1 VKLFR
6 SRKKAV
12 PGRRL
17 ADREPRPR
25 SDDLPGSQFRRNRTL
40 SGVVREAPEVSA
52 RVRVHHLARQRRKVG
67 SMLLLIL
74 VGIGL
79 LALLLTQ
86 FTAKVIITSA
96 STSVSNS
103 IDGII
108 YEEMINDYLGIHP
121 AERLRFIL
129 NEQELSNYAAAV
141 VPEVASVDQTGSE
154 NIVETRFSITFR
166 EPIAG
171 WQINGRQFYVDD
183 HGIVFDKN
191 YYTEPT
197 VQIIDESG
205 LSPEQGSTVASAR
218 FLSFVGRVV
227 GLSKDRGYEVTEA
240 ILPSG
245 TTRQLEIRIKGVS
258 PRVKLSIDRGA
269 GEQVEDMARA
279 LNYLTERKLK
289 PSYVDVRVSGRAVYR

>member
-6 SRKKAV
+6 ARKTAV
-12 PGRRL
+12 PSRRL
-17 ADREPRPR
+17 ADREPHSRT
-25 SDDLPGSQFRRNRTL
+25 DNLANSQFRRNRTL
-40 SGVVREAPEVSA
+40 SGVVRETPEVSA
-52 RVRVHHLARQRRKVG
+52 RAKVHHLARQRRKVG
-67 SMLLLIL
+67 SMLVLIL
-74 VGIGL
+74 IGIGL

-86 FTAKVIITSA
+86 MTAKVIITSA
-96 STSVSNS
+96 TTSVSTAV
-103 IDGII
+103 DGAS
-108 YEEMINDYLGIHP
+108 YEKVINDYLGVHP
-121 AERLRFIL
+121 AERLRFVL
-129 NEQELSNYAAAV
+129 NEQELSTYAAAV
-141 VPEVASVDQTGSE
+141 APEIASIDQTGSE

-183 HGIVFDKN
+183 HGVVFEKN
-191 YYTEPT
+191 YYKAPT

-205 LSPEQGSTVASAR
+205 LSPEQGTTVASAR

-227 GLSKDRGYEVTEA
+227 GLSKDRGYVVSEA

-245 TTRQLEIRIKGVS
+245 TTRQLEIRIKGIA
-258 PRVKLSIDRGA
+258 PRVKLSIDKGA

-279 LNYLTERKLK
+279 LNYLTELKLK

>member
-6 SRKKAV
+6 SRKTAV
-12 PGRRL
+12 PSRRL
-17 ADREPRPR
+17 ADREPHSRTDNL
-25 SDDLPGSQFRRNRTL
+25 SNSQFRRNRTL
-40 SGVVREAPEVSA
+40 SGVVRETPEVSA
-52 RVRVHHLARQRRKVG
+52 RAKVHHLARQRRKVG
-67 SMLLLIL
+67 GMLVLIL
-74 VGIGL
+74 IGIGL

-86 FTAKVIITSA
+86 MTAKVIITSA
-96 STSVSNS
+96 TTSVSTAV
-103 IDGII
+103 DGAT
-108 YEEMINDYLGIHP
+108 YEEIINDYLGVHP
-121 AERLRFIL
+121 AERLRFVL

-141 VPEVASVDQTGSE
+141 APEIASIDQTGSE

-183 HGIVFDKN
+183 QGVVFEKN
-191 YYTEPT
+191 YYKAPT

-205 LSPEQGSTVASAR
+205 LSPEQGTTVASAR

-227 GLSKDRGYEVTEA
+227 GLSKDRGYVVTEA

-245 TTRQLEIRIKGVS
+245 TTRQLEIRIKGMT

-279 LNYLTERKLK
+279 LNYLTARKLK

>member
-1 VKLFR
+1 
-6 SRKKAV
+6 
-12 PGRRL
+12 
-17 ADREPRPR
+17 
-25 SDDLPGSQFRRNRTL
+25 
-40 SGVVREAPEVSA
+40 
-52 RVRVHHLARQRRKVG
+52 
-67 SMLLLIL
+67 
-74 VGIGL
+74 
-79 LALLLTQ
+79 
-86 FTAKVIITSA
+86 
-96 STSVSNS
+96 VSNS

-245 TTRQLEIRIKGVS
+245 TTRQLEIRIKGVT

-269 GEQVEDMARA
+269 GEQVEDMSHA

>member
-6 SRKKAV
+6 ARKAAV
-12 PGRRL
+12 PSRRL

-25 SDDLPGSQFRRNRTL
+25 TDDLSNSQFRRNRTW
-40 SGVVREAPEVSA
+40 SGIVRETPEVSA
-52 RVRVHHLARQRRKVG
+52 RAKVHHLARQRRKVG
-67 SMLLLIL
+67 SMLVLIL
-74 VGIGL
+74 IGIGL

-86 FTAKVIITSA
+86 ITAKIIITSA
-96 STSVSNS
+96 STSVSTAV
-103 IDGII
+103 DGEV
-108 YEEMINDYLGIHP
+108 YEKVINDYLGVHP
-121 AERLRFIL
+121 AERLRFVL
-129 NEQELSNYAAAV
+129 NEQELSDYAATVA
-141 VPEVASVDQTGSE
+141 PEVASIDQTGSE

-166 EPIAG
+166 QPIAG

-183 HGIVFDKN
+183 HGVVFEKN
-191 YYTEPT
+191 YYKAPT

-227 GLSKDRGYEVTEA
+227 GLSKDRGYVVREA

-245 TTRQLEIRIKGVS
+245 TTRQLEIRIKGIA

-279 LNYLTERKLK
+279 LNYLTERKIK

>member
-245 TTRQLEIRIKGVS
+245 TTRQLEIRIKGVT

-269 GEQVEDMARA
+269 GEQVEDMSHA

>member
-1 VKLFR
+1 VKLFS
-6 SRKKAV
+6 SRKKSV
-12 PGRRL
+12 PSRRL
-17 ADREPRPR
+17 ADREPHAR
-25 SDDLPGSQFRRNRTL
+25 SDDLPSSQFRRNRTL
-40 SGVVREAPEVSA
+40 SGIARETPEVSSRA
-52 RVRVHHLARQRRKVG
+52 RVHHLARQRRKVG

-74 VGIGL
+74 IGIGL

-86 FTAKVIITSA
+86 MTAKVIITSA

-103 IDGII
+103 IDGAV
-108 YEEMINDYLGIHP
+108 YEEVINDYLGIHP

-129 NEQELSNYAAAV
+129 NEQELSNYVAAV

-166 EPIAG
+166 KPIAG
-171 WQINGRQFYVDD
+171 WQINNRQFYVDD
-183 HGIVFDKN
+183 HGIVFEKN
-191 YYTEPT
+191 YYSAPT

-245 TTRQLEIRIKGVS
+245 TTRQLEIRINGVA

-279 LNYLTERKLK
+279 LNYLSQRGQN
-289 PSYVDVRVSGRAVYR
+289 PGYVDVRVSGRAVYQ